1 MVTWDQYFHVLS
13 MGASILV
20 CSIEGA
26 VHQRVCRVCKIRVVR
41 SVKRLLFI
49 LFHFN
54 FQFLLAAPSS
64 PLEKRLRIQ
73 YNVESLL
80 EIVHGDGHAT
90 TRLYS
95 ALPKKGDT
103 YVRGQICFRCL
114 NSPVDLLNVYQN
126 KNTTFRNGNSF
137 YFKLSTEKP

>member
-90 TRLYS
+90 RLYS
-95 ALPKKGDT
+95 ALPKKRR
-103 YVRGQICFRCL
+103 YVRTRANLF
-114 NSPVDLLNVYQN
+114 S
-126 KNTTFRNGNSF
+126 
-137 YFKLSTEKP
+137 LSKFACGSIKCVSK